1 MRDTLMAK
9 GNSKNV
15 SEKALLLTSINFFIQ
30 VMSVFKAP
38 KNGSR
43 SIATIQILKNNSGC
57 REKPTRNQI

>member
-30 VMSVFKAP
+30 VTSVFKAP

-43 SIATIQILKNNSGC
+43 SIATILILKNNSGF
-57 REKPTRNQI
+57 RAKPTRNPI

>member
-15 SEKALLLTSINFFIQ
+15 SEKALLLTSIHFLIQ
-30 VMSVFKAP
+30 VTSVFKAP

-43 SIATIQILKNNSGC
+43 SIATIQILKSNSGF
-57 REKPTRNQI
+57 RAKPTRNQI